1 MNIISRKEAKNS
13 GLKYYFT
20 GNPCKNGHVSKR
32 RVGNGTCF
40 ECHLEVN
47 AKWRNKNP
55 SYMNR
60 WYEDNKDKS
69 LAQQRDRYEKNKSEI
84 LRRNKAYR
92 DKNREKLSKGWLRW
106 AKENPEK
113 LRYIQKR
120 YEAKPRYKMARF
132 MRNSLYRILMGDSKN
147 SASSSIL
154 GYSASELRLHI
165 EKQFMAGMSWE
176 NYGDVWHI
184 DHIIP
189 VSKLLSDGEDSPKA
203 INCLSNLRPIYAK
216 ENLRKGSKVESLL

>member
-1 MNIISRKEAKNS
+1 
-13 GLKYYFT
+13 
-20 GNPCKNGHVSKR
+20 
-32 RVGNGTCF
+32 
-40 ECHLEVN
+40 
-47 AKWRNKNP
+47 
-55 SYMNR
+55 MNR